1 MSKANGSSDPRFHQE
16 AGQVRET
23 AKAGLPP
30 GTMVHIG
37 KQRQAPARLTLME
50 YDAQQFTEEELSTP
64 EACLP
69 FLDAPTITWLNIAG
83 LNDLEAIAVIGQH
96 LNLHPLLLE
105 DLVDTSQRP
114 KVEDYGAYLFIVVKM
129 LDYPAS
135 AEEVEVEQVSI
146 ILGKD
151 YVVSFQEDE
160 DDVFDGVRDRIR
172 SGKGR
177 IRTMGA
183 DYLAYALIDAVVDN
197 YFHVLERI
205 GEDTERIE
213 EDLLEESA
221 QEILQD
227 LSRLKREMVA
237 VRRAVWPLRDVL
249 SAMVREESPLVQPET
264 RIYLRDVYDHTVQMI
279 DVIESEREGLSS
291 MLDVYLTSVSNRTNE
306 IVKVLTIF
314 SAIFIPLTF
323 LAGVYGMNFQYFPEI
338 TWRWGYPFFWA
349 LAGVITGLLLIY
361 LRRQRWL

>member
-1 MSKANGSSDPRFHQE
+1 M
-16 AGQVRET
+16 
-23 AKAGLPP
+23 L
-30 GTMVHIG
+30 HIG
-37 KQRQAPARLTLME
+37 KQRQAPARLMLME
-50 YDAQQFTEEELSTP
+50 YDAEQFTEEELASP
-64 EACLP
+64 GDSLP
-69 FLDAPTITWLNIAG
+69 FLDAPTVTWLNIAG
-83 LNDLEAIAVIGQH
+83 LNDLDAIAVVGQH

-114 KVEDYGAYLFIVVKM
+114 KIEDYGTYLFIIIKM
-129 LDYPAS
+129 LDYTAPA
-135 AEEVEVEQVSI
+135 AEVEVEQVSL
-146 ILGKD
+146 ILGPD

-177 IRTMGA
+177 IRSMGA

-197 YFHVLERI
+197 YFHVLEHI
-205 GEDTERIE
+205 GEDTEKIE
-213 EDLLEESA
+213 ETLLEESA
-221 QEILQD
+221 QEILQA
-227 LSRLKREMVA
+227 LSRLKREMIA

-249 SAMVREESPLVQPET
+249 STMMREESPLIHPET
-264 RIYLRDVYDHTVQMI
+264 RIYLRDVHDHTVQMI

-291 MLDVYLTSVSNRTNE
+291 MLDVYLSSVSNRTNE

-338 TWRWGYPFFWA
+338 TWRLGYPLFWV
-349 LAGVITGLLLIY
+349 LAGTITGLLLIY

>member
-1 MSKANGSSDPRFHQE
+1 MYKANGSSEPGPGQD
-16 AGQVRET
+16 AGKVRES

-37 KQRQAPARLTLME
+37 KQRQTPARLTLME
-50 YDAQQFTEEELSTP
+50 YDAQQFTEEELASP
-64 EACLP
+64 EECLP
-69 FLDAPTITWLNIAG
+69 FLDAPTVTWLNIAG
-83 LNDLEAIAVIGQH
+83 LNDLDAIAVIGQH

-114 KVEDYGAYLFIVVKM
+114 KVEDYGPYLFIIVKM
-129 LDYPAS
+129 LDYAVPT
-135 AEEVEVEQVSI
+135 EEVEVEQVSLI
-146 ILGKD
+146 VGKD

-205 GEDTERIE
+205 GEDTEGIE
-213 EDLLEESA
+213 EVLLEESA
-221 QEILQD
+221 QEVLQV
-227 LSRLKREMVA
+227 LSHLKREMVA

-249 SAMVREESPLVQPET
+249 AILVREETPLIQPET

-338 TWRWGYPFFWA
+338 TWRWGYPLFWVM
-349 LAGVITGLLLIY
+349 AGVIAGLLLIY
-361 LRRQRWL
+361 LRRKRWL

>member
-1 MSKANGSSDPRFHQE
+1 MSTANGSSDAE
-16 AGQVRET
+16 LDKSAGKVRES

-30 GTMVHIG
+30 GTMLHIG
-37 KQRQAPARLTLME
+37 KQRQAPARLMLME
-50 YDAQQFTEEELSTP
+50 YDAQQFTEEELSSP

-69 FLDAPTITWLNIAG
+69 FLDAPTVTWLNIAG
-83 LNDLEAIAVIGQH
+83 LNDLDAIAVIGQH

-114 KVEDYGAYLFIVVKM
+114 KIEDYGTYFFIILKM
-129 LDYPAS
+129 LDYTVP
-135 AEEVEVEQVSI
+135 AEEVEVEQVSL

-151 YVVSFQEDE
+151 YVVSFQEDD

-205 GEDTERIE
+205 GEDTEGIE
-213 EDLLEESA
+213 DVLLEESA
-221 QEILQD
+221 REVLHV
-227 LSRLKREMVA
+227 LSHLKREMIA

-249 SAMVREESPLVQPET
+249 SAILREESPLIQPET
-264 RIYLRDVYDHTVQMI
+264 RIYLRDVHDHTVQMI

-338 TWRWGYPFFWA
+338 TWRWGYPLFWA